1 MKRKRVDMMGRIL
14 LCLIMLLVFA
24 VNVAPVFAASGIA
37 KVDTFLDK
45 ISSALKGVGI
55 VVCAIAFMWAGYKMM
70 YQHHAIG
77 ECAKIIA
84 GGLIVGGAAEIAG
97 FLLG

>member
-1 MKRKRVDMMGRIL
+1 
-14 LCLIMLLVFA
+14 
-24 VNVAPVFAASGIA
+24 
-37 KVDTFLDK
+37 
-45 ISSALKGVGI
+45 
-55 VVCAIAFMWAGYKMM
+55 M
-70 YQHHAIG
+70 YQHHSIG

>member
-1 MKRKRVDMMGRIL
+1 MKRQKVDTKRGIL
-14 LCLIMLLVFA
+14 ICLITLFVVA
-24 VNVAPVFAASGIA
+24 VNLSPVFAASGIT
-37 KVDTFLDK
+37 KVDSFLDK
-45 ISSALKGVGI
+45 VSSALKGVGI